1 MSRQKIFLYTSDIAA
16 YIGQNKYDFVT
27 PFERLWKRC
36 DTVCYNN
43 IINRSKEEV
52 ELNKLKITELEKK
65 SDILNMD
72 LSLKK
77 ITKKKYNTEIKKL
90 QDDKDKIIES
100 INKLESKI
108 ECIDLT
114 QKDKL
119 IKVLGENNI
128 KNLESASIETE
139 NKKEVV
145 EKIVNDMN
153 ISDEQKNNI
162 KRETESFI
170 NKTHGTLKED
180 TAIEMYE
187 KKFKIKLDTSQQFN
201 KILVKTTDKYE
212 WYICGKVDGLYIDK
226 NPDSS
231 YIVEV
236 KNRTRGFFSTLRDYE
251 KTQIQLYMHMLNLKT
266 SKLVEKFK
274 DKIRITVIYK
284 DLDYINDILQYIDI
298 FITNFENYFINNYD
312 KKLEFVNSTSDN
324 KSLILKKMYLNAIT
338 AEINKKILDNIKEKE
353 SNCLIDDLD

>member
-36 DTVCYNN
+36 DSVCYNK

-52 ELNKLKITELEKK
+52 ELNKVKITELEKR

-77 ITKKKYNTEIKKL
+77 ITKKKYNIEIKKI

-100 INKLESKI
+100 IGKLESNI

-139 NKKEVV
+139 NKKEAV
-145 EKIVNDMN
+145 EKLVNDMN
-153 ISDEQKNNI
+153 ISDEQKNSI

-187 KKFKIKLDTSQQFN
+187 KKFNIKLDTSQQFN

-212 WYICGKVDGLYIDK
+212 WYICGKVDGLYVDK
-226 NPDSS
+226 NPDAS

-266 SKLVEKFK
+266 SKLVEKYK

-284 DLDYINDILQYIDI
+284 DLDYVNDILQYIDI
-298 FITNFENYFINNYD
+298 FITNFENSFINNYD
-312 KKLEFVNSTSDN
+312 KKLEFVNSSMDN

-338 AEINKKILDNIKEKE
+338 LEINKKILDNINEKE

>member
-16 YIGQNKYDFVT
+16 YIGQNRYDIVT
-27 PFERLWKRC
+27 PFERLWKRS
-36 DTVCYNN
+36 DSVGYNN

-52 ELNKLKITELEKK
+52 ELNKVKIIELEKK
-65 SDILNMD
+65 NDILNMD

-77 ITKKKYNTEIKKL
+77 ITKKKYIIEIKKI
-90 QDDKDKIIES
+90 QDDKNKIIES
-100 INKLESKI
+100 NGKLESDI

-139 NKKEVV
+139 NKREAV
-145 EKIVNDMN
+145 EKLVNDMN
-153 ISDEQKNNI
+153 ISDEQKNSI

-187 KKFKIKLDTSQQFN
+187 KKFNIKLDTSQQFN

-212 WYICGKVDGLYIDK
+212 WYICGKVDGLYVDK
-226 NPDSS
+226 NPDAS

-284 DLDYINDILQYIDI
+284 DLDYVNDVLQYIDI
-298 FITNFENYFINNYD
+298 FITNFEKSFINNYD
-312 KKLEFVNSTSDN
+312 KKLEFVNSTMDH

-338 AEINKKILDNIKEKE
+338 AEINKKILDNIKDED
-353 SNCLIDDLD
+353 SRCLIDDLD